1 MGAYGPPYI
10 VHATCCIEF
19 VIFNCVNNNR
29 NLPSLKLSANFC
41 NVLPIIFMHIVGTWV
56 STVIAYLNTSK
67 QVFLT
72 TSSLKQVCAKLN
84 YHCLN

>member
-1 MGAYGPPYI
+1 MGAYSSPYI
-10 VHATCCIEF
+10 VHATCIEF
-19 VIFNCVNNNR
+19 VIFNCVNNR

-67 QVFLT
+67 QVFLI

-84 YHCLN
+84 YHCPN